1 MLAADPRDEIEE
13 LEERIEALAAR
24 AEQCRKIILFAKATI
39 AVGGAVLLAIVL
51 GVIPFS
57 PVAMVCGLAAVLGG
71 IVAVGSNRSTMEQT
85 RAAIASAEAERK
97 ALIGGIGL
105 RLVEG

>member
-1 MLAADPRDEIEE
+1 
-13 LEERIEALAAR
+13 
-24 AEQCRKIILFAKATI
+24 
-39 AVGGAVLLAIVL
+39 VLLAIVT

-71 IVAVGSNRSTMEQT
+71 IVAVGSNGSTLDQT

-97 ALIGGIGL
+97 ALIGQIGL